1 MHGHLNVKHG
11 SAVLTR
17 ISLQQTEGVISVWN
31 AQRKSHKGSVNTGS
45 RYAKTLTHQDSQF
58 VPAT

>member
-1 MHGHLNVKHG
+1 MYGHLDVEYG

-17 ISLQQTEGVISVWN
+17 ISLQQTQGVTSVWN
-31 AQRKSHKGSVNTGS
+31 TQQKSHKGSVNTGS
-45 RYAKTLTHQDSQF
+45 RYARTLTRQDSQF